1 MPAKI
6 FIFDQVKKLMGWCP
20 NAKKLES
27 INQNNFSIFEAYD
40 QSGKENS
47 NVSKASDKLSRL
59 DIQLF
64 LFPFFFTPIYI
75 NLFQKGINTE
85 AFLLGLSL
93 SLPIY
98 LLGWKKQ
105 MHQYNAV
112 KEKPVISPSFRKTL
126 ACVVLF
132 LFLGITLL
140 LAFLP
145 YISPYFYLL
154 NDQTLNSFVSGT
166 LILIWGFYFQLIYWE
181 RKNHM
186 KIYIKRENAQ
196 QKLYVLEEKGENYEP

>member
-1 MPAKI
+1 
-6 FIFDQVKKLMGWCP
+6 
-20 NAKKLES
+20 
-27 INQNNFSIFEAYD
+27 
-40 QSGKENS
+40 
-47 NVSKASDKLSRL
+47 
-59 DIQLF
+59 
-64 LFPFFFTPIYI
+64 
-75 NLFQKGINTE
+75 
-85 AFLLGLSL
+85 
-93 SLPIY
+93 
-98 LLGWKKQ
+98 

-140 LAFLP
+140 LVFLP

-154 NDQTLNSFVSGT
+154 NDQTLNSFVLGT

-196 QKLYVLEEKGENYEP
+196 QKLYVLEEKGGEL

>member
-1 MPAKI
+1 MPVKI
-6 FIFDQVKKLMGWCP
+6 FVFDQIKKLMGWCP
-20 NAKKLES
+20 NAKKLEAV
-27 INQNNFSIFEAYD
+27 NQNSFSNFEAYD
-40 QSGKENS
+40 QSGKEKS
-47 NVSKASDKLSRL
+47 NVSKASDKHSRL

-75 NLFQKGINTE
+75 NLFQKDINTE

-98 LLGWKKQ
+98 LVGWKKQ

-126 ACVVLF
+126 ACIVLF

-140 LAFLP
+140 MVFLP

-154 NDQTLNSFVSGT
+154 NDQTLNSFVLGT

-196 QKLYVLEEKGENYEP
+196 QKLYFLEGKGGEL

>member
-1 MPAKI
+1 MPVKI
-6 FIFDQVKKLMGWCP
+6 FVFDQIKKLMGWCP
-20 NAKKLES
+20 NAKKLEAV
-27 INQNNFSIFEAYD
+27 NQNSFSNFEAYD
-40 QSGKENS
+40 QSGKEKS
-47 NVSKASDKLSRL
+47 NVSKASDKHSRL

-75 NLFQKGINTE
+75 NLFQKDINTE

-126 ACVVLF
+126 ACIVLF

-140 LAFLP
+140 LVFLP

-154 NDQTLNSFVSGT
+154 NDQTLNSFVLGT

-181 RKNHM
+181 RKNHT
-186 KIYIKRENAQ
+186 ENI
-196 QKLYVLEEKGENYEP
+196 

>member
-1 MPAKI
+1 MNVLIKNI
-6 FIFDQVKKLMGWCP
+6 KKLMGWCP
-20 NAKKLES
+20 NAKKLEAGHQIS
-27 INQNNFSIFEAYD
+27 PDNFEECD
-40 QSGKENS
+40 RSGKEKS
-47 NVSKASDKLSRL
+47 RISKVSGQHSRL
-59 DIQLF
+59 DIQL
-64 LFPFFFTPIYI
+64 LLLPFFFTLIYI
-75 NLFQKGINTE
+75 NLFQKGVNTE

-112 KEKPVISPSFRKTL
+112 KEKTVISPSFRKTF

-132 LFLGITLL
+132 LFLGFTLL

-145 YISPYFYLL
+145 YISSHAAYLL
-154 NDQTLNSFVSGT
+154 NDQALYSFVSGT
-166 LILIWGFYFQLIYWE
+166 LVLMWGFYLQLIYWE

-186 KIYIKRENAQ
+186 KMYMKREKGQ
-196 QKLYVLEEKGENYEP
+196 QKLYVLGEKEGEL

>member
-1 MPAKI
+1 MPVKI
-6 FIFDQVKKLMGWCP
+6 FVFDQIKKLMGWCP
-20 NAKKLES
+20 NAKKLEAV
-27 INQNNFSIFEAYD
+27 NQNSFSNFEAYD
-40 QSGKENS
+40 QSGKEKS
-47 NVSKASDKLSRL
+47 NVSKASDKHSRL

-75 NLFQKGINTE
+75 NLFQKDINTE

-126 ACVVLF
+126 ACIVLF

-140 LAFLP
+140 LVFLP

-196 QKLYVLEEKGENYEP
+196 QKLYVLEEKGGEL

>member
-1 MPAKI
+1 MTLEYI
-6 FIFDQVKKLMGWCP
+6 KKLMGWCP
-20 NAKKLES
+20 NAKKLEAV
-27 INQNNFSIFEAYD
+27 NQNSFSNFEAYD
-40 QSGKENS
+40 QSGKEKS
-47 NVSKASDKLSRL
+47 NVSKASDKHSRL

-64 LFPFFFTPIYI
+64 LLPFFFTPIYI

-105 MHQYNAV
+105 MHQYDTA
-112 KEKPVISPSFRKTL
+112 KEKPVIHPSFRKTL

-132 LFLGITLL
+132 LFLGFTLL

-145 YISPYFYLL
+145 YISSHVAYLL
-154 NDQTLNSFVSGT
+154 KYQTLDSFVSGT
-166 LILIWGFYFQLIYWE
+166 LILMWGFYFQLIYWE
-181 RKNHM
+181 KRNHM
-186 KIYIKRENAQ
+186 KMYIRREKGQ
-196 QKLYVLEEKGENYEP
+196 QKLYVLGEKGGEL

>member
-1 MPAKI
+1 
-6 FIFDQVKKLMGWCP
+6 MGWCP
-20 NAKKLES
+20 NAKKLEAV
-27 INQNNFSIFEAYD
+27 NQNSFSNFEAYD
-40 QSGKENS
+40 QSGKEKS

-166 LILIWGFYFQLIYWE
+166 LILIWGFYFQLINWE

>member
-1 MPAKI
+1 MPVKI
-6 FIFDQVKKLMGWCP
+6 FVFDQIKKLMGWCP
-20 NAKKLES
+20 NAKKLEAV
-27 INQNNFSIFEAYD
+27 NQNSFSNFEAYD
-40 QSGKENS
+40 QSGKEKS
-47 NVSKASDKLSRL
+47 NVSKASDKHSRL

-75 NLFQKGINTE
+75 NLFQKDINTE

-126 ACVVLF
+126 ACIVLF

-140 LAFLP
+140 LVFLP

-154 NDQTLNSFVSGT
+154 NDQTLNSFVLGT
-166 LILIWGFYFQLIYWE
+166 LILMWGFYFQLIYWE

-196 QKLYVLEEKGENYEP
+196 QKLYVLEEKGGEL

>member
-1 MPAKI
+1 MPVKI
-6 FIFDQVKKLMGWCP
+6 FVFDQIKKLMGWCP
-20 NAKKLES
+20 NAKKLEAV
-27 INQNNFSIFEAYD
+27 NQNSFSNFEAYD
-40 QSGKENS
+40 QSGKEKS
-47 NVSKASDKLSRL
+47 NVSKASDKHSRL

-75 NLFQKGINTE
+75 NLFQKDINTE

-126 ACVVLF
+126 ACIVLF

-140 LAFLP
+140 LVFLP

-154 NDQTLNSFVSGT
+154 NDQTLNSFVLGT
-166 LILIWGFYFQLIYWE
+166 LILIWGFYFQLIYCE

-196 QKLYVLEEKGENYEP
+196 QKLYVLEEKGGEL

>member
-1 MPAKI
+1 MPVKI
-6 FIFDQVKKLMGWCP
+6 FVFDQIKKLMGWCP
-20 NAKKLES
+20 NAKKLEAV
-27 INQNNFSIFEAYD
+27 NQNSFSNFEAYD
-40 QSGKENS
+40 QSGKEKS
-47 NVSKASDKLSRL
+47 NVSKASDKHSRL

-75 NLFQKGINTE
+75 NLFQKDINTE

-126 ACVVLF
+126 ACIVLF
-132 LFLGITLL
+132 LLLGITLL
-140 LAFLP
+140 LVFLP

-154 NDQTLNSFVSGT
+154 NDQTLNSFVLGT

-196 QKLYVLEEKGENYEP
+196 QKLYVLEEKGGEL